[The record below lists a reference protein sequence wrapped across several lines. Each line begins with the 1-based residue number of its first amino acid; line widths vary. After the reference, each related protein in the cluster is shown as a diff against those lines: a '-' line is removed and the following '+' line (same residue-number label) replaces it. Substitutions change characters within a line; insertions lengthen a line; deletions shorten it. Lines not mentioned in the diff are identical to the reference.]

1 MDELGGFISTFRDIT
16 GQKQAEEA
24 LKQARDYLEE
34 KVAGR
39 TKELS
44 LERQRLFDVLET
56 LPVNICLLTTEFD
69 IVFANRA
76 FRERFGEPDGRRC
89 YDYVCG
95 LKEPCEQCQALTPLA
110 TGQPHH
116 WMFSGSDGRI
126 IDVHDFPFQDI
137 DGTAMILELN
147 MDITEQR
154 KIETEMAR
162 LDRLNLIGEMAASI
176 GHEIRNPMTAVRG
189 FLQMLG
195 DRQGYQYD
203 REFFDI
209 MIEELDRANQIITQY
224 LGMAKNKTINLQ
236 LQSLD
241 KIIKALYPMIQS
253 ECNLREMG
261 IKLDLCNPTEV
272 WLDENELRQL
282 TLNMCRNAMETMSSH
297 GILTIGTKQEGDEV
311 ILYIKDEGS
320 GLSSEITDRI
330 GTPFLTTKENGTG
343 LGLAVCYS
351 IAARHNAGIDY
362 DTGPS
367 GTTFYVRFPKP

>member
-1 MDELGGFISTFRDIT
+1 
-16 GQKQAEEA
+16 
-24 LKQARDYLEE
+24 
-34 KVAGR
+34 
-39 TKELS
+39 
-44 LERQRLFDVLET
+44 
-56 LPVNICLLTTEFD
+56 
-69 IVFANRA
+69 
-76 FRERFGEPDGRRC
+76 
-89 YDYVCG
+89 
-95 LKEPCEQCQALTPLA
+95 
-110 TGQPHH
+110 
-116 WMFSGSDGRI
+116 
-126 IDVHDFPFQDI
+126 
-137 DGTAMILELN
+137 
-147 MDITEQR
+147 
-154 KIETEMAR
+154 
-162 LDRLNLIGEMAASI
+162 
-176 GHEIRNPMTAVRG
+176 
-189 FLQMLG
+189 
-195 DRQGYQYD
+195 
-203 REFFDI
+203 

-272 WLDENELRQL
+272 WLDDNELRQL
-282 TLNMCRNAMETMSSH
+282 TLNMCRNAMEAMSTH

-320 GLSSEITDRI
+320 GLPSEITDRI